1 MMKTFFRDFQ
11 NVITVTESGTEAGT
25 GYPGFDLRIGKKYN
39 FFLFAAW
46 VAFAAT
52 TAVFMGPGWLWRAP
66 GVQKR
71 SGDRKTMTYRWF
83 CDHFCAGRGHSE
95 WWCVTWK
102 IPD

>member
-1 MMKTFFRDFQ
+1 MSPGLRLGRDIQ
-11 NVITVTESGTEAGT
+11 DLISES
-25 GYPGFDLRIGKKYN
+25 GKKYN

-71 SGDRKTMTYRWF
+71 PGDRKTMTTDGFAITFVR
-83 CDHFCAGRGHSE
+83 AEVIQSGA
-95 WWCVTWK
+95 
-102 IPD
+102 